1 MLITSVKKMGS
12 NNAKLSMLIY
22 SELQTGNNAKLSMLV
37 NLFPMNC
44 KQAGSYHL
52 QNAIRS

>member
-12 NNAKLSMLIY
+12 NNTKLSMLIY

-37 NLFPMNC
+37 NLFP

-52 QNAIRS
+52 QSAIRS

>member
-12 NNAKLSMLIY
+12 NNTKLLMLIY